1 MRTAEWN
8 LRAGRA
14 YVQPISWLAPL
25 ATFTAPIGKRA
36 SPYPKKKRGAE
47 RTRARTP
54 PRAHLLRGERPREPF
69 LRVEAAQAPAVAR
82 SPLALVL
89 AEAREPVRVLQGAA

>member
-14 YVQPISWLAPL
+14 YVQPISRLAPL
-25 ATFTAPIGKRA
+25 ATFTAHVG
-36 SPYPKKKRGAE
+36 YPKKKRGAE

-82 SPLALVL
+82 SPLARRVL
-89 AEAREPVRVLQGAA
+89 AEAGEPVRVLQGAA